1 MSNLIRCGNYK
12 MVLKEDPNTQPNLC
26 PPCASIAR
34 MFDCTITEKV
44 VIAVKI
50 GMKAKRQSKGMYYE

>member
-1 MSNLIRCGNYK
+1 